1 MAQYA
6 VTTIVCD
13 KHADAGRDVP
23 AQTFAVTIRNRT
35 TGGHGV
41 TREIDVCGKCAAPI
55 EAVAELVK
63 KYGRRPEATNGQ
75 HADES

>member
-1 MAQYA
+1 M

-13 KHADAGRDVP
+13 KHARTGSSDVP
-23 AQTFAVTIRNRT
+23 ANTYVITIRNRT
-35 TGGHGV
+35 TGGHGI
-41 TREIDVCGKCAAPI
+41 TREIDVCGECGEPI
-55 EAVAELVK
+55 EAVSELVR